1 MQGRADFSHSRF
13 TPAIARGT
21 AVRAGTN
28 PAQPAAGAKQWRR
41 RGGGGSG
48 GLMRAAAFVIG
59 AMHAAAA
66 MVVPAARVARP
77 AHKLGGE
84 WAGNLVSV
92 SESGAVLGQRESLVT
107 EEWRGEAG
115 AEWVMHRREHRL
127 QHGDSAAAV
136 ANAVLPTACSGST
149 TLRRGASMMEPE
161 VLNARAWALDA
172 VESSTGLWRCETI
185 FDGVGGDRP
194 PTRDG
199 ALECPK
205 ERTRVQCVL
214 DATTGDLAPSEPVL
228 IWQERCWSAAPADDY
243 DELARDAVW
252 VSSAVGLESFGD
264 QIAGRTDEPSPWW
277 MAGLK
282 RLGGGVE
289 MSCQPGVLEI
299 TLRAGA

>member
-1 MQGRADFSHSRF
+1 MVA
-13 TPAIARGT
+13 PAT
-21 AVRAGTN
+21 
-28 PAQPAAGAKQWRR
+28 
-41 RGGGGSG
+41 
-48 GLMRAAAFVIG
+48 
-59 AMHAAAA
+59 
-66 MVVPAARVARP
+66 RVARP
-77 AHKLGGE
+77 AHKIGGE
-84 WAGNLVSV
+84 WVGNLVSF
-92 SESGAVLGQRESLVT
+92 SESGAVMAQRESLVT

-115 AEWVMHRREHRL
+115 AEWAIHRRERRNRGVLRALNRRAEWAIHS
-127 QHGDSAAAV
+127 QHNDSAAAV
-136 ANAVLPTACSGST
+136 ANTVLPTACSGST

-243 DELARDAVW
+243 DELAHDAVW

-264 QIAGRTDEPSPWW
+264 QIAGGTEEPSPWW

-299 TLRAGA
+299 TLRAGAGAKLQYTSTTLRRSWAGDDAGRSVFAEVETLNDTEGMD

>member
-1 MQGRADFSHSRF
+1 
-13 TPAIARGT
+13 
-21 AVRAGTN
+21 
-28 PAQPAAGAKQWRR
+28 
-41 RGGGGSG
+41 
-48 GLMRAAAFVIG
+48 MRVAAALVIG
-59 AMHAAAA
+59 AMYAAAA

-84 WAGNLVSV
+84 WAGNLVSF
-92 SESGAVLGQRESLVT
+92 SESGAVLEQRESLVT
-107 EEWRGEAG
+107 EEWRGEEAG
-115 AEWVMHRREHRL
+115 AEWAIHRREHRL

-136 ANAVLPTACSGST
+136 ANTVLPTACSGST

-172 VESSTGLWRCETI
+172 VEASTGLWRCETI

-194 PTRDG
+194 QTRDG

-243 DELARDAVW
+243 DELTRDAAW
-252 VSSAVGLESFGD
+252 VSSAVGLVSFGD
-264 QIAGRTDEPSPWW
+264 QNAGSTEEPSPWW
-277 MAGLK
+277 LAGL
-282 RLGGGVE
+282 RHLGGGVE
-289 MSCQPGVLEI
+289 MSYQPGVLDI

>member
-1 MQGRADFSHSRF
+1 M
-13 TPAIARGT
+13 RG
-21 AVRAGTN
+21 
-28 PAQPAAGAKQWRR
+28 AA
-41 RGGGGSG
+41 
-48 GLMRAAAFVIG
+48 LVILTHG
-59 AMHAAAA
+59 AAAA
-66 MVVPAARVARP
+66 MVVPTTRVARP
-77 AHKLGGE
+77 ALRLGGE
-84 WAGNLVSV
+84 WAGNLVSF
-92 SESGAVLGQRESLVT
+92 SESGAVMPQRVESLVT
-107 EEWRGEAG
+107 EAWRGEAG
-115 AEWVMHRREHRL
+115 SEYAIHRREHRME
-127 QHGDSAAAV
+127 HGVSPAAV
-136 ANAVLPTACSGST
+136 ANTVLPTACSGST

-264 QIAGRTDEPSPWW
+264 QIAGGTEEPSPWW